1 MIGEETI
8 RQVESEP
15 KYFKQVAHRPNID
28 VMLRTA
34 QQHHVQLSTMADTK
48 ASILITVS
56 SIVLTISLSRSA
68 EPHLRPAL
76 LTLAFSCL
84 VSLVLAIVA
93 VLPGFSKH
101 KGSRNLL
108 FFGHFAHMEEDE
120 FMHAMEQVLASDEK
134 IYEAEVRDLFSLGSY
149 LYKKK
154 YRFLR
159 YAYVALLTGF
169 ILATLVE
176 VYVVANWPE

>member
-8 RQVESEP
+8 RQVEAEP
-15 KYFKQVAHRPNID
+15 RFFKHMTQRANID
-28 VMLRTA
+28 AMLRTA

-56 SIVLTISLSRSA
+56 SIVLTIALSRAA

-84 VSLVLAIVA
+84 VSLVLAIIA
-93 VLPGFSKH
+93 VLPGFGKH
-101 KGSRNLL
+101 KGTRNLL
-108 FFGHFAHMEEDE
+108 FFGHFAHMNEDE
-120 FMHAMEQVLASDEK
+120 YMRAMEQILATDEK
-134 IYEAEVRDLFSLGSY
+134 IYETEIRDLYSLGVY

-169 ILATLVE
+169 ILATGVE
-176 VYVVANWPE
+176 MYVVVNWP